1 MGDLAVIVAFIEAR
15 LAEDKQRVES
25 LLFACKIPEKTP
37 DFFACGGPAAEA
49 YWEHFGPA
57 RMLRDVEAVRRIL
70 ERHRDCYPYGG
81 GPCDHAGLVAFDERP
96 CPDLRD
102 LAARWSDHPEY
113 QERWKP

>member
-1 MGDLAVIVAFIEAR
+1 VTGDLAVIVAFIEAR

-57 RMLRDVEAVRRIL
+57 RMLRDVEAKRAIL
-70 ERHRDCYPYGG
+70 AEYAAITETPPADDADRALHSSMRG
-81 GPCDHAGLVAFDERP
+81 AVAA
-96 CPDLRD
+96 
-102 LAARWSDHPEY
+102 LAAVWSNHPDYRKEGAS
-113 QERWKP
+113 